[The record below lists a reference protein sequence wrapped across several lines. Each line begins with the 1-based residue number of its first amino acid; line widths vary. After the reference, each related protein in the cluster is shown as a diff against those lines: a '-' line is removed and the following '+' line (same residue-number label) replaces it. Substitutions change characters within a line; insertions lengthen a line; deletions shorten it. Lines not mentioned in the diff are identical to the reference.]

1 MSDTD
6 GAGQVQVETLK
17 RTANAAAIAVRRKDT
32 YRIKEELSLTGGKPN
47 IGQLLW
53 REMKLRD
60 VTAKPLDGRLHLDGE
75 LSVFV
80 IYGAEDEICLSSGWR
95 RPYHFQGTW
104 KWVM

>member
-1 MSDTD
+1 MINSRKLGVQAIITLQVRVETLRDVEAAVDVDMENSSRPAGAGMSDTD

-53 REMKLRD
+53 REMKLR
-60 VTAKPLDGRLHLDGE
+60 T
-75 LSVFV
+75 
-80 IYGAEDEICLSSGWR
+80 
-95 RPYHFQGTW
+95 
-104 KWVM
+104 